1 MFKNKIS
8 PRDWG
13 DDKSAS
19 VKQPDFKG
27 ENIQEQEDKEI
38 GTNEFKAMV

>member
-1 MFKNKIS
+1 MRKRK
-8 PRDWG
+8 RERERG